1 MSKLS
6 IEPMD
11 VAEAEDEGTAKPS
24 AKTKAATAAKKSS
37 KEELTVSDQKTPFSL
52 QNYYLV

>member
-1 MSKLS
+1 MSELS

-11 VAEAEDEGTAKPS
+11 VVEAEDKDTAKSS
-24 AKTKAATAAKKSS
+24 AETKAATATKKSS
-37 KEELTVSDQKTPFSL
+37 KEKLTVSDQKTPFSL